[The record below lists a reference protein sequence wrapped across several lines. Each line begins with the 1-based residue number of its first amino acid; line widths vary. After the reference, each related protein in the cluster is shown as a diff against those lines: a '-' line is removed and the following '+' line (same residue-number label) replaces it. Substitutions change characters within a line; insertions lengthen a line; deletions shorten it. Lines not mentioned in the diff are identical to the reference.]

1 MNTSSIGIPG
11 FSPKSWT
18 IIVLANFIIRTTSVD
33 RCSRM
38 NFPIGA
44 SNAKKSSHAAGEYW
58 NRYTAIV
65 QRDLNASF
73 SRMTYTKHR
82 STQETLQTLD
92 SLELDTIRST
102 TEDLIKKFGWEDDS
116 DLRSKGYLPQR
127 KRLAMIIW
135 QIFAEPRSSVISKVR
150 IWWNSSRFAKR
161 TCFSICL
168 DHHSDFNF
176 LYPSLHYHLY
186 ASNLVHV
193 SNSRI

>member
-1 MNTSSIGIPG
+1 MSTSSIGIPV

-18 IIVLANFIIRTTSVD
+18 TIALANFIIRTTSVD
-33 RCSRM
+33 RCSKM
-38 NFPIGA
+38 NSPIGVF
-44 SNAKKSSHAAGEYW
+44 NAKKSSHAAGEYW
-58 NRYTAIV
+58 DRYTAAV
-65 QRDLNASF
+65 QQVFNVFL

-92 SLELDTIRST
+92 SLELDTVRST

-135 QIFAEPRSSVISKVR
+135 QIFAEPRSSAISKVR
-150 IWWNSSRFAKR
+150 TWWNSFRFAKR
-161 TCFSICL
+161 TCFSVYL
-168 DHHSDFNF
+168 DHYSNFNF
-176 LYPSLHYHLY
+176 LYSSLHNHLY
-186 ASNLVHV
+186 APNLVHV